1 MNYWDNFL
9 SKQNFLLSWRRI
21 NTGSNA
27 YYKRFFRKTFIAYEI
42 SLENNISSLIKRIK
56 SGSYTPKKP
65 ERIFIPKPSGLQ
77 RPITLLSVEDQII
90 WQALANFLQR
100 KHRVRRDK
108 VEERVVYSNLY
119 SPNEIFFFKSW
130 KICYRNFQNKIKEVY
145 EDKKWVVN
153 FDLAAFYDT
162 ISHDHILKL
171 INPGDLNSDICFFI
185 KDILHFWSAEKFTHT
200 FSHGI
205 AQGLFLR
212 IPGVPFHA
220 APALQIILFFR

>member
-56 SGSYTPKKP
+56 SGSYIPKKP

-90 WQALANFLQR
+90 WQALANFL
-100 KHRVRRDK
+100 
-108 VEERVVYSNLY
+108 E
-119 SPNEIFFFKSW
+119 
-130 KICYRNFQNKIKEVY
+130 
-145 EDKKWVVN
+145 
-153 FDLAAFYDT
+153 
-162 ISHDHILKL
+162 
-171 INPGDLNSDICFFI
+171 
-185 KDILHFWSAEKFTHT
+185 
-200 FSHGI
+200 
-205 AQGLFLR
+205 
-212 IPGVPFHA
+212 
-220 APALQIILFFR
+220 